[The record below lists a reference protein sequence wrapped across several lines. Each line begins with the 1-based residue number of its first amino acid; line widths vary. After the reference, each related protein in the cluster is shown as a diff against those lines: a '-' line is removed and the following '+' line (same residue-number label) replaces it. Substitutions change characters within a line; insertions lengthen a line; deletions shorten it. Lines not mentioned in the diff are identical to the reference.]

1 MMVVCTIHQPR
12 AAIWTLF
19 DKVTVLSAGHHM
31 YFGDT
36 CGAERWF
43 AESLGYYRHQS
54 TSPVDF
60 IMDLGGLAEQP
71 ARIQRIGKNL
81 NYGFPL
87 GVEVSDCT

>member
-19 DKVTVLSAGHHM
+19 DKVTVLSAGHQM

-36 CGAERWF
+36 YGAERWF

-60 IMDLGGLAEQP
+60 IMDLGG
-71 ARIQRIGKNL
+71 
-81 NYGFPL
+81 
-87 GVEVSDCT
+87 